1 MSATKNEGV
10 LGLFKDGH
18 RSVEAVRKL
27 KEEGYAGNIEIF
39 AAVPPHGMLEEFD
52 VYKSPVRFFTL
63 IGGLTG
69 CITGFVLCI
78 GLALTWDLIVGGKAP
93 AAVPPYV
100 VIAFELTI
108 LFGALSTLAG
118 LFINARLGP
127 PKLHPAYDGSCS
139 EDTVG
144 VFVSCT
150 REKMASVEGTLRAVG
165 AEEVRVEYA

>member
-1 MSATKNEGV
+1 MTAKKNEGV
-10 LGLFKDGH
+10 LGVFTDGH
-18 RSVEAVRKL
+18 KSVEAVRKL
-27 KEEGYAGNIEIF
+27 KEEGYAGQIQIF

-78 GLALTWDLIVGGKAP
+78 GLALTWNIMVGGKIP
-93 AAVPPYV
+93 EAVPPYV

-108 LFGALSTLAG
+108 LFGALATLTG
-118 LFINARLGP
+118 LFLSTKLGP
-127 PKLHPAYDGSCS
+127 PKLHPAYDPRFS
-139 EDTVG
+139 EDSVG
-144 VFVSCT
+144 VFVNCA

>member
-1 MSATKNEGV
+1 MSPKKNEGV
-10 LGLFKDGH
+10 LGLFRDGH
-18 RSVEAVRKL
+18 KSVEAVRKL
-27 KEEGYAGNIEIF
+27 KKDGFTGQIEIF
-39 AAVPPHGMLEEFD
+39 AVVPPHGMLEEFD

-78 GLALTWDLIVGGKAP
+78 GLAWTWDLMVGGKTP
-93 AAVPPYV
+93 AAIPPYV

-127 PKLHPAYDGSCS
+127 PRLHAAYDPACS

-150 REKMASVEGTLRAVG
+150 REKMSTVEGTLRAIG